1 MRFRKLHIVCIIILF
16 LHSCTNTRNASNT
29 SREYY
34 SSHGF
39 ALIYKEELYKEKI
52 ISKKLNPNKQMT
64 IHNSLK
70 INTPIKILNP
80 VNMKFIDTKVN
91 KKAGFPKIFNIVITK
106 NIADFLELD
115 LNNPYVEILE
125 VKKNKTF
132 LAKESNIFDEEK
144 NVAEKAPVDQ
154 VQMDDLNQNNDIA
167 KEIKKKK
174 SFYNL
179 IISDF
184 YYEDSAINLKNDLIE
199 KTKMN
204 NFLIVKINIKK
215 YRLLSGPFEDFN
227 ALKSAYISL
236 NNLGFENLM
245 VNKK

>member
-1 MRFRKLHIVCIIILF
+1 
-16 LHSCTNTRNASNT
+16 
-29 SREYY
+29 
-34 SSHGF
+34 
-39 ALIYKEELYKEKI
+39 
-52 ISKKLNPNKQMT
+52 
-64 IHNSLK
+64 
-70 INTPIKILNP
+70 
-80 VNMKFIDTKVN
+80 MKFLDINVN
-91 KKAGFPKIFNIVITK
+91 KKADFPKIFNIVITK
-106 NIADFLELD
+106 DIADFLELD

-144 NVAEKAPVDQ
+144 NVAEKVPVDQ